1 MTTPHDPF
9 ANLDRL
15 RYRPGVSTIPT
26 PAQPPAPTKPTR
38 IKGEFLKGPIPL
50 SWLSVAA
57 GLRGKAPLAVALAIC
72 FEAGWRRS
80 DVVKLTTAVLARFA
94 VNRKAK
100 YSALAALEAAG
111 LIRVQRRLR
120 KNPVVTIL
128 S

>member
-1 MTTPHDPF
+1 MTVQHDPF

-15 RYRPGVSTIPT
+15 RYVPGALPMSPAATEPPT
-26 PAQPPAPTKPTR
+26 PTKPAR

-57 GLRGKAPLAVALAIC
+57 GLRGKAPLAVALAIR
-72 FEAGWRRS
+72 FEAGRRRS

-100 YSALAALEAAG
+100 YTALAALEAAG
-111 LIRVQRRLR
+111 LIRV
-120 KNPVVTIL
+120 
-128 S
+128 